1 MSLDPAGHGV
11 DAAECLKSRA
21 SLFVDIDIDG
31 ECFKIMWRAK
41 EHILAKEKLKD
52 RKKIINLRKKKK
64 DLVAK

>member
-1 MSLDPAGHGV
+1 M
-11 DAAECLKSRA
+11 AERAKCLKSRA

-31 ECFKIMWRAK
+31 ECFKIMWQAK

-52 RKKIINLRKKKK
+52 QKKIINLREKK

>member
-31 ECFKIMWRAK
+31 ECFKIIWRAK
-41 EHILAKEKLKD
+41 EHILAKEKVK
-52 RKKIINLRKKKK
+52 RPKENNQFKGKK